1 MNISDIKKKIEIES
15 TWNELIFR
23 KYESFVKIDKKK
35 IEEKIRKEKK
45 LKKKKY
51 LLSEIV
57 FENTKEKNI
66 IKLIE
71 NSIKEIGFANT
82 ANIYSVSDTAKYG
95 GKIGWVDDES
105 LSKKVYEEIINT
117 KIGSYTSPLEMG
129 NTIVILKLENSK
141 EQIVK
146 VNIEDRIEQVIQFE
160 TNRQLTQY
168 SQIFYNKVKINI
180 KISEL

>member
-1 MNISDIKKKIEIES
+1 MKKK
-15 TWNELIFR
+15 T
-23 KYESFVKIDKKK
+23 
-35 IEEKIRKEKK
+35 
-45 LKKKKY
+45 Y